1 MLNLKFQLK
10 RTLSF
15 SIVTSPD
22 IMLIKCKEVGWETR
36 LACKMLFK
44 VFTEVC
50 TEVEG
55 RGVDEMKNVIS
66 NKLKWF
72 IVRSE
77 VGIL

>member
-1 MLNLKFQLK
+1 MGN
-10 RTLSF
+10 TF
-15 SIVTSPD
+15 S
-22 IMLIKCKEVGWETR
+22 MQN
-36 LACKMLFK
+36 AFK